1 MKFIETALP
10 GVLRIEP
17 RVIEDQRGFFME
29 VWRADEFREAGID
42 VTFVQQNVSRSVQ
55 TNTLRGLHYQIA
67 QPQGKLVRVTEGE
80 IFDVAVDLRK
90 SSPSYLQSVGERLS
104 ADNRA
109 SLWVPPGFA
118 HGFLVVSELAE
129 IEYKCTDYYAP
140 EYDRTIRW
148 DDPELAID
156 WPLSPGLQPVLSA
169 KDASA
174 PFLSAA
180 ETYP

>member
-1 MKFIETALP
+1 MRFAETELP
-10 GVLRIEP
+10 GVFRIEP
-17 RVIEDQRGFFME
+17 QVIEDQRGFFME
-29 VWRADEFREAGID
+29 VWRADTFREAGID
-42 VTFVQQNVSRSVQ
+42 VTFVQQNVSRSVR
-55 TNTLRGLHYQIA
+55 TNTLRGLHYQIE

-90 SSPSYLQSVGERLS
+90 SSPSYLQNVGVRLS

-118 HGFLVVSELAE
+118 HGFLVVSEVAE

-156 WPLSPGLQPVLSA
+156 WPLSPGLPPVLSA

-174 PFLSAA
+174 PFLSEA